1 MGKALYQGKF
11 LYSGEVTV
19 LHTRAATERQAKTF
33 MVHKLAAMKGL
44 RITRLLLEFN
54 GSQDNFEII
63 KKSEKGG
70 NVK

>member
-63 KKSEKGG
+63 KRKED
-70 NVK
+70 VK